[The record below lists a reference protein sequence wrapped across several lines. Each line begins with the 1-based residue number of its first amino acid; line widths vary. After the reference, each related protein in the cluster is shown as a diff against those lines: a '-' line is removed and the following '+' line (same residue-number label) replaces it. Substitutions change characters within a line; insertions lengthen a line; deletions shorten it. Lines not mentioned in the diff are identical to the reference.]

1 MSKDPIRV
9 AAGKKSK
16 RKGSSFELK
25 TSKEFQKWW
34 GKGEFCRSPGSGGW
48 GRPQHKQGFN
58 ASGDIITTNRDFP
71 WCLECKNQEGWSLD
85 QLLLNDGCIIHSWW
99 EQTVDETP
107 DDLTPMLIFKKNRQK
122 PMVMVFTDVQESF
135 GALLIDKLP
144 PGARKFFTVDRNKR
158 AVAIFTLEDFFKISP
173 DMVGRTAE

>member
-1 MSKDPIRV
+1 MVKDPTRV

-25 TSKEFQKWW
+25 LAKEFQKWW
-34 GKGEFCRSPGSGGW
+34 DKGEFCRSPGSGGW

-71 WCLECKNQEGWSLD
+71 WCLELKHQEGWTLD

-107 DDLTPMLIFKKNRQK
+107 DDLLPMLIFKKNRQK
-122 PMVMVFTDVQESF
+122 PMVMVFRDNM
-135 GALLIDKLP
+135 P
-144 PGARKFFTVDRNKR
+144 CPGAPLADRLAKGSRKFYTVDRNGKQ
-158 AVAIFTLEDFFKISP
+158 VLIFVLEDLLSERPALF
-173 DMVGRTAE
+173 GRID